1 MKTSFVTASLL
12 AVLVLSGCGD
22 KKPAD
27 KASDGKKD
35 SSATAAKEE
44 MPAAPVDSAAMA
56 KAWADYATPG
66 DMHKWM
72 ADNSGKWSGEI
83 KMWQDP
89 AAPPTVTKGDAE
101 FKMILDGR
109 YQEGIHKSNF
119 NGMPFEGR
127 STMAYDNAKKVFLSS
142 WIDNMGTGI
151 MLMEGKW
158 DEATKTLTSEGKQVD
173 PVTGKDMSIREV
185 CKFPDAKTQTM
196 EMYCTGPDGK
206 EMKTME
212 MTMTKK

>member
-1 MKTSFVTASLL
+1 MKTPLLTVSLL
-12 AVLVLSGCGD
+12 AAFVLTGCGD
-22 KKPAD
+22 KKPAP
-27 KASDGKKD
+27 AAGEKKD
-35 SSATAAKEE
+35 TTTTQTAET
-44 MPAAPVDSAAMA
+44 PAEPVDSATMA
-56 KAWADYATPG
+56 KAWAEYATPG

-72 ADNSGKWSGEI
+72 ADNSGKWEGEI

-89 AAPPTVTKGDAE
+89 SAAPTVTKGSAE

-109 YQEGIHKSNF
+109 YQEGVHKSDF

-151 MLMEGKW
+151 MMMEGKW

-173 PVTGKDMSIREV
+173 PVTGKDMTIREI
-185 CKFPDAKTQTM
+185 CKFPDANTQTM
-196 EMYCTGPDGK
+196 EMYCTGADGK

-212 MTMTKK
+212 MTMTRK